1 MQTQIKVCDDHIVIN
16 DTVSIFRVPYF
27 DEHLKDLTSFAGHV
41 PRWYLPHT
49 PLAFDNLDF
58 NVTVT
63 LMIVSPAK
71 ENYAGIGYEWPALRM
86 GEGEIML

>member
-1 MQTQIKVCDDHIVIN
+1 M
-16 DTVSIFRVPYF
+16 RVPYF
-27 DEHLKDLTSFAGHV
+27 DEHFTGLTSFSGHV

-49 PLAFDNLDF
+49 PLQYDGLVF

-71 ENYAGIGYEWPALRM
+71 ENFAAIGYDWPPLRM